1 MQCLQFSEELPMH
14 ATEPES
20 RPTHEP
26 SHESHD
32 HDDESGADDYI
43 HIGKASG
50 TCKITILFIK
60 STSGFDI

>member
-1 MQCLQFSEELPMH
+1 MH

-26 SHESHD
+26 SYESHD

>member
-1 MQCLQFSEELPMH
+1 MH

-32 HDDESGADDYI
+32 HDDENDADDYI